1 MFTVILVSII
11 SNFVLQLKTF
21 NFFNQNLNLFLFF
34 FVIMEQFFQMFLT
47 SFLLKE
53 ILLVAPIMVSLEYT
67 QQLLIPTQNFD
78 SFLNRSA
85 LRLFL
90 VGIVRLT
97 VDPFPL
103 YYKRMKG
110 KLIKYLKEKAQYN
123 EKYDKFLKL
132 INIQSNPKEK
142 MYLYYTN

>member
-67 QQLLIPTQNFD
+67 
-78 SFLNRSA
+78 
-85 LRLFL
+85 
-90 VGIVRLT
+90 
-97 VDPFPL
+97 
-103 YYKRMKG
+103 
-110 KLIKYLKEKAQYN
+110 
-123 EKYDKFLKL
+123 
-132 INIQSNPKEK
+132 
-142 MYLYYTN
+142 